1 MPTISVFNG
10 TDASM
15 DYTGNQM
22 RIYEDKAQNVGDR
35 YWEFLF
41 TVVGTMDADAKITV
55 YIEFFSGN
63 SIKICDLSKE
73 KTQDIIRE
81 TKKAFAMED

>member
-1 MPTISVFNG
+1 
-10 TDASM
+10 M
-15 DYTGNQM
+15 DTGNQM

-55 YIEFFSGN
+55 YIEFLSGN